1 MQVRRRSA
9 VTLAIAGA
17 LGGGAVAW
25 TAPAALAGSDQ
36 ATMQTHP
43 SVRPRIGR
51 RHSTFELAFT
61 LAQAPGRAGFV
72 DTYYREAV
80 SPPAHA
86 AAECSPA
93 QPTPVFSGSQGATV
107 KISLRPSAHG
117 WCKGRY
123 DVTVFLQRTNVCGP
137 PVVGRALSICP
148 VIADAQPVVP
158 IPEVNTGE
166 THFTVR

>member
-1 MQVRRRSA
+1 VQVRRRTA

-25 TAPAALAGSDQ
+25 TAPDALAGSDQ
-36 ATMQTHP
+36 ATTLTHP
-43 SVRPRIGR
+43 SVRPRVGR

-72 DTYYREAV
+72 DTYYSEAV

-86 AAECSPA
+86 AAACSPT
-93 QPTPVFSGSQGATV
+93 QPAPVFSGSRGATV
-107 KISLRPSAHG
+107 KIPIRPNAHG

-123 DVTVFLQRTNVCGP
+123 DVTVFLRRTNLCGP
-137 PVVGRALSICP
+137 PVVGPSLIICP
-148 VIADAQPVVP
+148 VTADARPIVP